1 MEHIVSHLR
10 LVDLSRKQIN
20 FPTVVVKELKDY
32 MRTVLKNITKG
43 LMPSTY
49 FNGIN
54 KLLKHA
60 DRSVRRKVSNAN
72 LFHES
77 C

>member
-1 MEHIVSHLR
+1 MECIVSHLQ
-10 LVDLSRKQIN
+10 LVDSSRKHVN
-20 FPTVVVKELKDY
+20 FSTVVRKELKEL

-49 FNGIN
+49 FNGII

-60 DRSVRRKVSNAN
+60 DRSVRRKVSNG
-72 LFHES
+72 
-77 C
+77 